1 MKEMTSTWGK
11 IAAPSLAAVITALL
25 VGCAQASPQQD
36 GAPMEPNMSNP
47 AVATGLPA
55 IDLAAPKQVQTAT
68 FAVG

>member
-1 MKEMTSTWGK
+1 MEVMTSTLGR

-25 VGCAQASPQQD
+25 AGCAQASPQQD
-36 GAPMEPNMSNP
+36 GNPMGQDNNG
-47 AVATGLPA
+47 AVVATGLPA

>member
-1 MKEMTSTWGK
+1 
-11 IAAPSLAAVITALL
+11 
-25 VGCAQASPQQD
+25 
-36 GAPMEPNMSNP
+36 MEPNMSNP